1 MKYVY
6 AWTAHPDKGGKL
18 QKGIPKYPNG
28 CGWKPVYNS
37 KGHPVFVK
45 PKKGHFGNE

>member
-6 AWTAHPDKGGKL
+6 QWTAHPDKGGKL

-28 CGWKPVYNS
+28 CGWQPIFDD
-37 KGHPVFVK
+37 KGQPIYVK